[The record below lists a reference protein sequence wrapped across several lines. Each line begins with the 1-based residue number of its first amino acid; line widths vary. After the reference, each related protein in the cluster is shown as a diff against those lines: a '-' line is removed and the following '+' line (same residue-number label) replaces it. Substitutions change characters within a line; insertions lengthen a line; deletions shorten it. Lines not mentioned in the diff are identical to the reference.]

1 MFRYFC
7 GIMVSEEDERYMR
20 RALELARAGRYDTS
34 PNPMVGA
41 VVVCDGMIV
50 GEGFHRRFGKG
61 HAEVNAIE
69 SVREKGLLS
78 RSTIYVTLE
87 PCSHYGKTPPCAK
100 LIIDSGIPRVV
111 VGMNDPN
118 ERVAG
123 RGVAMLR
130 DAGVEVVTGVL
141 EDECRKLNRKFVTA
155 HTLHRPYIT
164 LKWAQSSDG
173 YIDSDRPDEGEAVKF
188 STPVTS
194 MLSHRLRATNDMIIV
209 GANTMRRDR
218 PSLTTRLWPGRD
230 PYPAVFTRTLDIP
243 RSTGSRYVP
252 LCLPGIGD
260 GTPEAFETTVSNLFK
275 NGLMTCGA
283 ISVLVEGGANLLQQ
297 FIDHGLWDEARV
309 ETAPLMLGG
318 GVKAPRLDAAPTS
331 SVTIDGRIIETYR
344 RGEG

>member
-1 MFRYFC
+1 MELN
-7 GIMVSEEDERYMR
+7 EEDCRYMR

-50 GEGFHRRFGKG
+50 GEGFHRRFGEG
-61 HAEVNAIE
+61 HAEVNAIA
-69 SVREKGLLS
+69 SVRDKGVLS

-111 VGMNDPN
+111 IGMKDPN
-118 ERVAG
+118 EKVAG

-141 EDECRKLNRKFVTA
+141 EEECRELNRKFVTA

-164 LKWAQSSDG
+164 LKWAQSADG
-173 YIDSDRPDEGEAVKF
+173 YIDSDRPDDGEAVKF
-188 STPVTS
+188 STPVTA
-194 MLSHRLRATNDMIIV
+194 MLAHRLRATNDMIIV

-218 PSLTTRLWPGRD
+218 PSLTTRLWPGND
-230 PYPAVFTRTLDIP
+230 PYPAIFTHTLDIP
-243 RSTGSRYVP
+243 RSTGSRHVP

-260 GTPEAFETTVSNLFK
+260 GTPPSFEETIGTLFK
-275 NGLMTCGA
+275 NGLMLYGA

-309 ETAPLMLGG
+309 ETAPFKLGG
-318 GVKAPRLDAAPTS
+318 GVKAPRLDAAPRS
-331 SVTIDGRIIETYR
+331 SVIVDGRIIETYR
-344 RGEG
+344 RGE